1 MVIAKMSTNG
11 LNFRQY
17 SPNDYEILVSLW
29 KSAGIKLSPSD
40 TAYGLQLNLKR
51 DPELFFFLEKT
62 GVIVCSVMG
71 SYDGRRG
78 WINHLVVTPSQQ
90 GQGFGKYLMKELE
103 KRLRSIGCEKVNLL
117 IEIDNVGVESFYQG
131 LDYRRDEL
139 VFMEKWLTDKPG
151 T

>member
-1 MVIAKMSTNG
+1 MNTNQ

-17 SPNDYEILVSLW
+17 SPNDYETIVCLW
-29 KSAGIKLSPSD
+29 KSAGLKLSPSD
-40 TAYGLQLNLKR
+40 TTQGLQLRIKR
-51 DPELFFFLEKT
+51 DPELFFFLEKA
-62 GVIVCSVMG
+62 GVIVGSVMG

-78 WINHLVVTPSQQ
+78 WITHLVVTPSQQ
-90 GQGFGKYLMKELE
+90 GHGFGKCLMKELE

-117 IEIDNVGVESFYQG
+117 IESDNVGVESFYQR